1 VKGPPARTMIKLRT
15 ANSFD
20 KKDVLLVYRAT
31 VGPEFTL
38 DDEYCDRLLRT
49 GCVVVAE
56 LEGNILGFGGIDVD
70 AAEQLTWL
78 YLLPKDQ
85 RTGIGSQIL
94 THLEEIARKASL
106 PSIRLHS
113 ARDAVG
119 FYLRHGYT
127 VVPDEERIGHD
138 HVGVDMIKRL

>member
-1 VKGPPARTMIKLRT
+1 MIKIRT

-38 DDEYCDRLLRT
+38 DDEYCDRLLQT

-56 LEGNILGFGGIDVD
+56 LEGRILGFGGIDVD
-70 AAEQLTWL
+70 AVEQLTWL

-94 THLEEIARKASL
+94 THLEQIARKASL
-106 PSIRLHS
+106 ASIRLHA

-119 FYLRHGYT
+119 FSLRHDYK
-127 VVPDEERIGHD
+127 
-138 HVGVDMIKRL
+138 VGPNTTRLGNDNVGGVMIKLLR